1 MWQDVKLSLSPE
13 RLCDFR
19 TTTSS
24 LWDSDCSEDLSSLGI
39 MLTLRQGQRLLQQ
52 KGRCVWWWGGGM
64 VSVRRLALSTEH
76 ECLCYKGK
84 GKLRGWGVGLA
95 EPGSDGPMASMPFSS
110 PQATARACSCCNTM
124 SRATWAWQFVT
135 TKSLIS

>member
-24 LWDSDCSEDLSSLGI
+24 LWDSDCSEDLSSFGI

-52 KGRCVWWWGGGM
+52 KGRCG
-64 VSVRRLALSTEH
+64 
-76 ECLCYKGK
+76 
-84 GKLRGWGVGLA
+84 GVGHGVCTPL
-95 EPGSDGPMASMPFSS
+95 GP
-110 PQATARACSCCNTM
+110 QHRA
-124 SRATWAWQFVT
+124 
-135 TKSLIS
+135 